1 MQKIALL
8 VASVLHEVM
17 MVDQKVVDFG
27 LHTRKLIMA
36 LGLTAPASPTVELV
50 FPNDL
55 SKLADQELAQHL
67 SYWASMT
74 AYAHQK
80 VAVLEGALVHS
91 KNEYEQE
98 YDLRLYNKSGNSIS
112 ERKIALGASKI
123 LRAMKV
129 RVTTIEAD
137 LKVLK
142 SILIGYDLKN
152 SAVSREITRRHNERN
167 LRDG

>member
-1 MQKIALL
+1 
-8 VASVLHEVM
+8 

-27 LHTRKLIMA
+27 LHSRQLLSA
-36 LGLTAPASPTVELV
+36 LGLFAPASPTVELV
-50 FPNDL
+50 FPSDL
-55 SKLADQELAQHL
+55 SRLSDTEIAQHL

-80 VAVLEGALVHS
+80 VAVLEGALIHA
-91 KNEYEQE
+91 KGEYEQE
-98 YDLRLYNKSGNSIS
+98 YDLRLYNKSGSSIS
-112 ERKIALGASKI
+112 ERKIALGASKM

-129 RVTTIEAD
+129 RITTIEAD

>member
-1 MQKIALL
+1 
-8 VASVLHEVM
+8 

-27 LHTRKLIMA
+27 LHSRKLIAA
-36 LGLTAPASPTVELV
+36 LGLFAPASPSEEKV
-50 FPNDL
+50 FPIDL
-55 SKLADQELAQHL
+55 STLSDTEVAEHL

-80 VAVLEGALVHS
+80 VAILEGALIHA

-98 YDLRLYNKSGNSIS
+98 YDLRLYNKPGNSVS
-112 ERKIALGASKI
+112 ERKIALGASKM
-123 LRAMKV
+123 LRAMKL

-152 SAVSREITRRHNERN
+152 SAISREITRRNNERN

>member
-1 MQKIALL
+1 
-8 VASVLHEVM
+8 
-17 MVDQKVVDFG
+17 MVDQKVIDFG
-27 LHTRKLIMA
+27 LHSRQLIAA
-36 LGLTAPASPTVELV
+36 LGLFAPASPSVELI
-50 FPNDL
+50 FPSDL
-55 SKLADQELAQHL
+55 SRLSDTEIAQHL

-80 VAVLEGALVHS
+80 VAVLEGAFIHAKS
-91 KNEYEQE
+91 EYEQE
-98 YDLRLYNKSGNSIS
+98 YDLRLYNKTGTSVS
-112 ERKIALGASKI
+112 ERKIALGASKV
-123 LRAMKV
+123 LREMKV

-152 SAVSREITRRHNERN
+152 SAISREITRRHNERT

>member
-1 MQKIALL
+1 
-8 VASVLHEVM
+8 

-27 LHTRKLIMA
+27 LHSRQLISA
-36 LGLTAPASPTVELV
+36 LGLQAPASPGIELI
-50 FPNDL
+50 FPSDL
-55 SKLADQELAQHL
+55 SRLSDQEIAEHL

-80 VAVLEGALVHS
+80 VAVLEGALIHA
-91 KNEYEQE
+91 KNEYDQE
-98 YDLRLYNKSGNSIS
+98 YDLRLYNKQGSSIS
-112 ERKIALGASKI
+112 ERKIALGASKM

-152 SAVSREITRRHNERN
+152 SAISREITRRHNERN

>member
-1 MQKIALL
+1 
-8 VASVLHEVM
+8 

-27 LHTRKLIMA
+27 LHSRQLIAA
-36 LGLTAPASPTVELV
+36 LGLVAPASPSVEMV
-50 FPNDL
+50 FPSDL
-55 SKLADQELAQHL
+55 SKLSDTDIAQHL

-80 VAVLEGALVHS
+80 VAVLEGALVHA

-98 YDLRLYNKSGNSIS
+98 YDLRLYNRSGNSVS
-112 ERKIALGASKI
+112 ERKIALGASKL